1 MIKLYFV
8 LNLFRLL
15 PAYLTISISKNKSW
29 IWADIERYCCLDKLN
44 GGRFYVFGLLVLR
57 KPEIRNQIIN
67 RLKQTS
73 RVQAALFR
81 MLFKPL
87 VTLYINTSQIGEGL
101 YIQHGFSTII
111 SAKSI
116 GKNCFINQQVTIGYE
131 GDKSPVIGDNV
142 RICAGAKV
150 IGGVHVGDGA
160 IIGANAVVVK
170 DIPSN
175 TTAGGVPAKVIRWH
189 EDSPKTSDIDSVSN

>member
-1 MIKLYFV
+1 MMKLYFL
-8 LNLFRLL
+8 LNLFRLW
-15 PAYLTISISKNKSW
+15 PAYLVISVSKNKPL
-29 IWADIERYCCLDKLN
+29 IRADLERYRCLDKLD
-44 GGRFYVFGLLVLR
+44 GGRFYVFGMLVLR
-57 KPEIRNQIIN
+57 KLEIRNQIIS

-73 RVQAALFR
+73 RVQAAVFR
-81 MLFKPL
+81 VLFKPL
-87 VTLYINTSQIGEGL
+87 VTLYINTAQVGEGL

-142 RICAGAKV
+142 RICSGAKV
-150 IGGVHVGDGA
+150 IGDVCVGDGA

-170 DIPSN
+170 DVPSN
-175 TTAGGVPAKVIRWH
+175 STVGGGTCK
-189 EDSPKTSDIDSVSN
+189 SYSVA

>member
-1 MIKLYFV
+1 MIKLYIL

-15 PAYLTISISKNKSW
+15 PAYLIILISKNKSL
-29 IWADIERYCCLDKLN
+29 IWSDIDRYRCLDKLD
-44 GGRFYVFGLLVLR
+44 GGQFYIFGLLVLR
-57 KPEIRNQIIN
+57 KPEVRNLIIN

-73 RVQAALFR
+73 KVHAILFR
-81 MLFKPL
+81 ILFKPL
-87 VTLYINTSQIGEGL
+87 VNLYINTPQIGEGL

-131 GDKSPVIGDNV
+131 GDESPVIGDNV

-160 IIGANAVVVK
+160 IIGANAVVIK
-170 DIPSN
+170 DVSPNS
-175 TTAGGVPAKVIRWH
+175 TWGGVPAKVIRWH
-189 EDSPKTSDIDSVSN
+189 KDDSKTTNID